1 MTENN
6 TTSEKNAYY
15 IVTNAQGEQFL
26 LPYYSE
32 TFRVLM
38 DDKDTIRD
46 MLNCLLGF
54 DSDHEIV
61 DLDYE
66 FEKPIDVFMPE
77 DDSACLD
84 VWVTT
89 KDNRYFNIE

>member
-6 TTSEKNAYY
+6 TQSKKAYY

-38 DDKDTIRD
+38 DD
-46 MLNCLLGF
+46 
-54 DSDHEIV
+54 
-61 DLDYE
+61 
-66 FEKPIDVFMPE
+66 
-77 DDSACLD
+77 
-84 VWVTT
+84 
-89 KDNRYFNIE
+89 